1 MTSGWAAAVKSTQ
14 IRMSACETTPRMPPS
29 GSDALLAGLV
39 ALVITAALTP
49 LTAVV
54 ARAVG
59 AIDEPRTRGL
69 AERPTPRLGGLA
81 ICVGVLVAGAI
92 WLPHE
97 QPWTAVL
104 VAAGL
109 ITLVGA
115 ADDVLDLPP
124 VVKLAGQVVAATIVV
139 YEGASVTTF
148 TFPFAGAVDMGHW
161 GDPVTVAGLV
171 LVMNAVNFS
180 DGVDGLAAGV
190 CAIGAVA
197 FTFIAFDIPQRS
209 AGTLSAIV
217 AGAALGF
224 LVHNFPPARVFMG
237 DAGSNLLGLL
247 LGCVAVLG
255 TVKTSAIVGL
265 IAPLIILAVP
275 FLDTTFV
282 VLKRLKYRRPVHRA
296 DANHFHHRFS
306 RIGFSSRRTI
316 LYLYAWTLML
326 GGAAVALRFVPY
338 SDNHGHLDTRWSL
351 VMGAIL
357 LAALAASVYL
367 VYVLEILKLRRVLR
381 RQGRSDSEIEQR
393 LETGEFDAVERR

>member
-1 MTSGWAAAVKSTQ
+1 
-14 IRMSACETTPRMPPS
+14 MPPS
-29 GSDALLAGLV
+29 GSDALLAGLL
-39 ALVITAALTP
+39 AAAITVTLTP
-49 LTAVV
+49 LTALV
-54 ARAVG
+54 ARRVG
-59 AIDEPRTRGL
+59 AVDEPRSRGL

-92 WLPHE
+92 WLPGR

-104 VAAGL
+104 VAAAV
-109 ITLVGA
+109 ITVVGA
-115 ADDVLDLPP
+115 ADDILDLPP
-124 VVKLAGQVVAATIVV
+124 PVKLAGQVAAAAIVV
-139 YEGASVTTF
+139 YEGASVTNF
-148 TFPFAGAVDMGHW
+148 TLPFLGPVALGHW

-190 CAIGAVA
+190 CAIAALAFAV
-197 FTFIAFDIPQRS
+197 IAFDIPQRS

-224 LVHNFPPARVFMG
+224 LFHNFPPARVFMG
-237 DAGSNLLGLL
+237 DSGSNLLGLL
-247 LGCVAVLG
+247 LGTVAVLG
-255 TVKTSAIVGL
+255 TVKTSAIIGL

-282 VLKRLKYRRPVHRA
+282 VLKRLKYGRPVHRA

-338 SDNHGHLDTRWSL
+338 SDNHGNFDTGWSL
-351 VMGAIL
+351 VMAAIL
-357 LAALAASVYL
+357 IAALAASVYL
-367 VYVLEILKLRRVLR
+367 VYLLEILKFRWLARRE
-381 RQGRSDSEIEQR
+381 GRSESEIDRQ
-393 LETGEFDAVERR
+393 LETGEFEALERR